1 MPDGVDALCG
11 ILDRTIYVGG
21 ADLET
26 CVVCIPENAPLMLP
40 KPITHNGRI
49 KYPTNKHIIGANP
62 IAVPIIAFFDTN
74 LSFESFLFS

>member
-26 CVVCIPENAPLMLP
+26 CVVCIPEN
-40 KPITHNGRI
+40 GRGI
-49 KYPTNKHIIGANP
+49 MSYSRIVETG
-62 IAVPIIAFFDTN
+62 
-74 LSFESFLFS
+74 FLGR